1 MRRSSIALAALVA
14 ALGSPATAAADETL
28 ARLAHPGPVS
38 TFDGRV
44 LWSEYDPVA
53 KAYFLTQRFGTTTAR
68 LPVRPRAVPFDVDVG
83 RKLGNDTVAAYSR
96 CRREPRGRDPRTG
109 SALTQMPQW
118 STGRGCDL
126 YTLNLR
132 TNVETRIRG
141 ASTRGASEFL
151 PAVWQSRVVFARV
164 YERRRGIA
172 GDRAHLYFRWLTRDR
187 ASRRLPAGPRGQE
200 RFCSGRPQR
209 CRRLVEP
216 GPTTVDLTGRAV
228 AFGWDSTDQ
237 GGPTSAVY
245 LEKLRAAR
253 IARRLIARGHSGEIQ
268 AEELLG
274 PQIDTRGRMVW
285 IRSLFGDSTRSQVE
299 RYTIL
304 NGRRD
309 AAPLQPVAGEAY
321 VRSIVGSAVDRG
333 TPLYLSSG
341 LVPVTEPCSPQS
353 PCLVDP
359 GCSEGQPCE
368 LRTAT
373 RLQFTQPPRR

>member
-1 MRRSSIALAALVA
+1 MRRFLIALAGVLAV
-14 ALGSPATAAADETL
+14 LGSPPTATADETL
-28 ARLAHPGPVS
+28 ARTAHPGPVS

-44 LWSEYDPVA
+44 LWSEYDATA
-53 KAYFLTQRFGTTTAR
+53 KAYFLTQRFGAATAR
-68 LPVRPRAVPFDVDVG
+68 LPVRPRSVPFDVDVG
-83 RKLGNDTVAAYSR
+83 RKLGNATVAAYSR

-109 SALTQMPQW
+109 NALSQMPQW

-126 YTLNLR
+126 YMLNLR

-141 ASTRGASEFL
+141 ASSRGASEFL
-151 PAVWQSRVVFARV
+151 PTVWQSRVVFARV
-164 YERRRGIA
+164 YEHRRGIA
-172 GDRAHLYFRWLTRDR
+172 GDRAYLYFRWLTRNR
-187 ASRRLPAGPRGQE
+187 ASRRLVAGPRGRE

-216 GPTTVDLTGRAV
+216 GPTTLDLTGRFLG
-228 AFGWDSTDQ
+228 FGWDSTEQ
-237 GGPTSAVY
+237 GGPSSAVY

-253 IARRLIARGHSGEIQ
+253 IARRLIARGFSGEIQ

-274 PQIDTRGRMVW
+274 PQIDTKGRMVW

-299 RYTIL
+299 RYTVT

-309 AAPLQPVAGEAY
+309 VAPLQPVAGETY
-321 VRSIVGSAVDRG
+321 VRSIIGSAVDG
-333 TPLYLSSG
+333 STPLYLSSG
-341 LVPVTEPCSPQS
+341 LFPVTEPCSPQS
-353 PCLVDP
+353 PCLVEP
-359 GCSEGQPCE
+359 GCSEAQPCE